1 MVQAQ
6 TSGRFI
12 TLEGG
17 EGAGKSTLARGLA
30 DALRTRGRDI
40 VITREP
46 GGAPGADAIRA
57 LLVSGD
63 AGRWSA
69 TEEALLFAAA
79 RLNHLTHT
87 IRPALARGAWVICD
101 RYYDSTRAY
110 QVAAGG
116 LALHKLETLNNLIE
130 APAPDLTLILD
141 LAPGH
146 GLKRSRGV
154 HVGEDRFEKKD
165 ANFHERVRQ
174 EFLAIAAREPKRCV
188 VIDAQQPAENVVAQA
203 TIAVE
208 ARL

>member
-1 MVQAQ
+1 MAQ
-6 TSGRFI
+6 GRFI

-17 EGAGKSTLARGLA
+17 EGTGKSTLAIGLA
-30 DALRTRGRDI
+30 QALSGRAKI
-40 VITREP
+40 VVTREP

-63 AGRWSA
+63 ANRWSA

-87 IRPALARGAWVICD
+87 IRPALERGEWVVCD

-116 LALHKLETLNNLIE
+116 LKTETLDTLNAIIA
-130 APAPDLTLILD
+130 APVPDLTLVLD
-141 LAPGH
+141 IDPDAGLA
-146 GLKRSRGV
+146 RSRGE
-154 HVGEDRFEKKD
+154 HIGEDRFERKD
-165 ANFHERVRQ
+165 TAFHQRVRA
-174 EFLAIAAREPKRCV
+174 EFRAIAARELKRCV
-188 VIDAQQPAENVVAQA
+188 LIDAAQSKEQVLA
-203 TIAVE
+203 ASLAAIE

>member
-1 MVQAQ
+1 MAQ
-6 TSGRFI
+6 GRFI

-17 EGAGKSTLARGLA
+17 EGTGKSTLTRGLA
-30 DALRTRGRDI
+30 QALGARANI
-40 VITREP
+40 VVTREP
-46 GGAPGADAIRA
+46 GGAPGADAVRA

-63 AGRWSA
+63 ANRWSA

-87 IRPALARGAWVICD
+87 ILPALARGDWVVCD

-116 LALHKLETLNNLIE
+116 LKPETLETLNALIA

-141 LAPGH
+141 IAPEL
-146 GLKRSRGV
+146 GLGRSRGE
-154 HVGEDRFEKKD
+154 HVGEDRFERKD
-165 ANFHERVRQ
+165 AAFHQRVRD
-174 EFLAIAAREPKRCV
+174 EFRDIAAREPNRCV
-188 VIDAQQPAENVVAQA
+188 LIDAALSKERVLAA
-203 TIAVE
+203 ALAAIE